1 MKILR
6 EELATVTGDAIEDAV
21 MSVLSDE
28 GGAAGLEPIEDALT
42 DLEDDDVS
50 SPDES
55 IEDLINGVPG
65 VKRHTDGD
73 YIDTTQL
80 ESRVIRITKQQL
92 RRLIEQVVIDKTVPE
107 HFGSGENIDVYGYD
121 TKHFDICRSAV
132 TLFED
137 SLADAEFLGTEKMIV
152 EAAKM
157 ADKIFAIEK
166 RVVSKGYSELEE
178 CEEAVELHDKFKEC
192 VKNIL
197 VEDYTDKIGFM
208 KMHVKEI
215 TKREE

>member
-1 MKILR
+1 
-6 EELATVTGDAIEDAV
+6 

-50 SPDES
+50 LPDEP
-55 IEDLINGVPG
+55 IEDLISGVSG
-65 VKRHTDGD
+65 VKRHSDGD

-80 ESRVIRITKQQL
+80 EGSTIRITKQQL
-92 RRLIEQVVIDKTVPE
+92 RRLIEQVVIDKTIPE
-107 HFGSGENIDVYGYD
+107 HFDSGENIDVYGYD

-132 TLFED
+132 MFFED

-152 EAAKM
+152 EAAKT
-157 ADKIFAIEK
+157 ADKIFALEK
-166 RVVSKGYSELEE
+166 RVVGKGYSELEE

-192 VKNIL
+192 IKNIL
-197 VEDYTDKIGFM
+197 VEDYADKIGFM